1 MKIIISAFFVWYI
14 TILSGH
20 AQIET
25 FETETANA
33 TTFTTSDIS
42 FTTTGDM
49 FVEQFA
55 GLGCSGTN
63 FWLGSGFLNG
73 GSTGSLG
80 SFRVTNSGD
89 TFTISSALA
98 WCIWT
103 SNDDGSNFASGNV
116 RFVGTL
122 AAGGTI
128 EQTININP
136 PDNLTYD
143 NITFSSA
150 IWDNQPLTEFEMIIV
165 SGINYIALDNIAFAQ
180 LSLPVNLLEFTVSQ
194 QNDQVL
200 LGWKTAS
207 ELNNAGFEIQ
217 RSTDNQNWESLG
229 FAKGKGTTNAINSYQ
244 FKDQNP
250 LLGINYYRLKQI
262 DFDGTFEYS
271 PIKAIKN
278 VVDRISLV
286 VYPNPSAGDVSL
298 RMNNVLGKNIQIRL
312 LTYQGKLLDTWNFQS
327 NVIRWQQV
335 LPLSQPGIYILVA
348 QVGEQVFRR
357 KVSIVN

>member
-1 MKIIISAFFVWYI
+1 MEKLVQTFWVLCMAV
-14 TILSGH
+14 LSVQ

-25 FETETANA
+25 FESETANA

-63 FWLGSGFLNG
+63 FWLGSGFLDG
-73 GSTGSLG
+73 GTTGSFG

-103 SNDDGSNFASGNV
+103 SNDDGSNFASGSV

-128 EQTININP
+128 EQTIAINP
-136 PDNLTYD
+136 PDNFTYD
-143 NITFSSA
+143 NINFSSA

-180 LSLPVNLLEFTVSQ
+180 LSLPVSLLEFNVTQ
-194 QNDQVL
+194 QNNQVL
-200 LGWKTAS
+200 LRWITAS
-207 ELNNAGFEIQ
+207 ELNNAGFEVQ
-217 RSTDNQNWESLG
+217 RSTDSKHWENLG
-229 FAKGKGTTNAINSYQ
+229 FIKGKGTTQTINNYQ
-244 FKDQNP
+244 FNDHHP
-250 LLGINYYRLKQI
+250 LLGINYYRLKQN

-278 VVDRISLV
+278 TVNRIGV
-286 VYPNPSAGDVSL
+286 EVYPNPSLGDISL
-298 RMNNVLGKNIQIRL
+298 RITNALGRNIQVSI
-312 LTYQGKLLDTWNFQS
+312 LTYQGKLVSTQKFKSGSINWNQAIQLNQS
-327 NVIRWQQV
+327 
-335 LPLSQPGIYILVA
+335 GIYIIAV
-348 QVGEQVFRR
+348 QIDEQVFHR
-357 KVSIVN
+357 KLSVVR

>member
-1 MKIIISAFFVWYI
+1 MAA
-14 TILSGH
+14 LSVQ

-33 TTFTTSDIS
+33 TTFMTSDIS

-55 GLGCSGTN
+55 GLGCSGSD

-98 WCIWT
+98 WCIWS
-103 SNDDGSNFASGNV
+103 SNDDGSNFASGDV

-128 EQTININP
+128 EQTITINP

-165 SGINYIALDNIAFAQ
+165 SGINYLSLDNIAFAQ
-180 LSLPVNLLEFTVSQ
+180 LSLPVNLLELTATQ
-194 QNDQVL
+194 QSNQVL
-200 LGWKTAS
+200 LKWKTAS
-207 ELNNAGFEIQ
+207 ELNNAGFEVQ
-217 RSTDNQNWESLG
+217 RSADNRHWENLK
-229 FAKGKGTTNAINSYQ
+229 FIKGKGTTTNINGYQ
-244 FKDQNP
+244 YRDQTP
-250 LLGINYYRLKQI
+250 LFGINYYRLKQV
-262 DFDGTFEYS
+262 DFDGKFEYS
-271 PIKAIKN
+271 PIKAITN
-278 VVDRISLV
+278 TADRMSVV
-286 VYPNPSAGDVSL
+286 VYPNPSVGDISL
-298 RMNNVLGKNIQIRL
+298 RVNNALEKYIHIRVF
-312 LTYQGKLLDTWNFQS
+312 TYQGKLVSARKFWS
-327 NVIRWQQV
+327 NTISWHQVIQ
-335 LPLSQPGIYILVA
+335 LSQPGIYILAVEVDG
-348 QVGEQVFRR
+348 QIFR
-357 KVSIVN
+357 KKISIVN